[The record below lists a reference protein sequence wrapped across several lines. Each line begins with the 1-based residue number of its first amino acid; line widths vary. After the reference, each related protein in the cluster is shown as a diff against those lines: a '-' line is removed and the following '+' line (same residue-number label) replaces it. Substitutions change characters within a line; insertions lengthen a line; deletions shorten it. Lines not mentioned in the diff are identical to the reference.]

1 MTTPRPIPEGYGT
14 VTPWVVTK
22 DTRRLLEFLSRA
34 FDAEELGRMEMEDG
48 SIGHAEARIGDSIV
62 MMFDSPFPIPT
73 PGLLRL
79 YVEDADAVFR
89 RAVEAGAAPVT
100 RLTDLAWGDRVG
112 RVRDPLGN
120 IWWIQQRIEEPT
132 PEEVAGRFAD
142 PTFTEA
148 MRYVQAT
155 LVDGLDAGPR

>member
-1 MTTPRPIPEGYGT
+1 MRKPRAIPEGYGT

-22 DTRRLLEFLSRA
+22 DTRLLLEFIAEA

-62 MMFDSPFPIPT
+62 MMFDSPFPVPT

-79 YVEDADAVFR
+79 YVDDAGAVFR
-89 RAVEAGAAPVT
+89 RAVEAGATPVT
-100 RLTDLAWGDRVG
+100 QPTDLAWGDRVG
-112 RVRDPLGN
+112 RIRDPLGN
-120 IWWIQQRIEEPT
+120 IWWIQERIEEPS
-132 PEEVAGRFAD
+132 PEEVTERFGD

-155 LVDGLDAGPR
+155 LADGLDTGGP